1 MRGSSLLAVGFGLL
15 SPVASLLV
23 ASDSPCG
30 TLCGNV
36 LSDTTNNDIV
46 CHEDDYTSGSGIV
59 FQQCLACEQTSDYRT
74 SDNETDQ
81 QYYLY
86 NLRYAVSY
94 CLFGIPDNKDVINTP
109 CMTSKACGP
118 FHDAIVYKN
127 LSSKVD
133 KYEYCDIWPVDDT
146 LDFNGCTECLQAGDN
161 HFLAN
166 FITVLQAGCE
176 QQPDPGTLVSTEG
189 GIFSKDNVNVTE
201 PTPMQTVD
209 PDWFN
214 EGPLTLDA
222 KVGIAFAGFAVLLLI
237 LGFAIIWR
245 GRRRRRA
252 FLNKLSTKPRKSW
265 PGVAPMFGTTR
276 DTPMSQKPLRG
287 WDESPISV
295 RSEKPF
301 QQHVSPFASQYSS
314 PVSATELK
322 LAHWPVM
329 APNSSIPD
337 LPLSEQQQQQLYQ
350 QQMYQHQLYEQQQLF
365 QHQQLYQQQLYQ
377 QQQMYEQQKMYQQ
390 QNQSSP
396 HIGVA
401 MGGDEASVHTSGSKG
416 KGKQEEEYEM
426 TSVESPQGAMG
437 IYQHDYTHPGYA
449 QTGYPQPGYPQP
461 SYPQTEYPQ
470 PGQPQAEY
478 PQNGE
483 SSRGHRRGK
492 GSFSERLSNVDD
504 PHTYDEDDPRSGRTP
519 HQSDGGDR

>member
-1 MRGSSLLAVGFGLL
+1 MRGSSLLAVGLGLL
-15 SPVASLLV
+15 SPATSLLV

-36 LSDTTNNDIV
+36 LSSTTNNDIV
-46 CHEDDYTSGSGIV
+46 CHEDDYTTGSGIV

-176 QQPDPGTLVSTEG
+176 QQPSPGTLVSTEG

-214 EGPLTLDA
+214 QGPLTLDA
-222 KVGIAFAGFAVLLLI
+222 KVGIAFAGFAVLLVI

-252 FLNKLSTKPRKSW
+252 FLNTLSNKPRKSW
-265 PGVAPMFGTTR
+265 PGVTPMFGTTR

-301 QQHVSPFASQYSS
+301 QQHGSPFASQYSS

-329 APNSSIPD
+329 APNGSIPD

-350 QQMYQHQLYEQQQLF
+350 QQMYQHQL
-365 QHQQLYQQQLYQ
+365 
-377 QQQMYEQQKMYQQ
+377 
-390 QNQSSP
+390 SP

-426 TSVESPQGAMG
+426 TTVESPQVGMG
-437 IYQHDYTHPGYA
+437 IYQHEYIHPGYT

-461 SYPQTEYPQ
+461 GYPQTEHPQ
-470 PGQPQAEY
+470 PGLPQREHS
-478 PQNGE
+478 QNGE

-519 HQSDGGDR
+519 HQDGSDR